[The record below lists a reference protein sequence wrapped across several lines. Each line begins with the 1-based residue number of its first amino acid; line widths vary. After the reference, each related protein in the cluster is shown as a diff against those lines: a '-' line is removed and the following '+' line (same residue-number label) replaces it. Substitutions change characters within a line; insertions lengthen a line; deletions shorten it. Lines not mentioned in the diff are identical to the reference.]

1 MPTVSPKI
9 ESIIDCSMDKPQPSF
24 DNNKR
29 RRNLA
34 LYTLLAMLS
43 YQLPLSVFYLA
54 KVIGIAK
61 YDYATLNW
69 GYFSFMACSLTALIA
84 IRFKEQI
91 TKKFIYLILYIQASF
106 CTIVSFYLF
115 YVMSDLRYLVPIG
128 CLTLLMFIFIQST
141 LLVSFISILA
151 IVAFYLSSSYIGIV
165 YNGQP
170 GLFVGDVL
178 YILMYVPVCIFIAYM
193 SKRMQDQQKK
203 IRVAN
208 STLKS
213 THKVLE
219 ETHKELEENNAK
231 MIESIRYAEM
241 IQRSL
246 LPGIDRIKA
255 VCSENMFI
263 WMPKDIVGG
272 DIFYTYSDHELSLIA
287 LMDCTGHGVP
297 GALLTMVV
305 YSEIRKIIMDE
316 ECRDPSEIL
325 SRLNRAVKDV
335 FHHIDNGSNANDG
348 LDAAVCIIDY
358 SGKKVIYA
366 GARIP
371 LFYCMKGKVH
381 KLDGDKQSIGYKDSE
396 DHFVFT
402 NHIIKL
408 DEPCS
413 FYLKTDG
420 YTDQLGGGKRLRF
433 GTGKFKD
440 LIMDNHDKSFTEQR
454 QIFLQTLL
462 SYQSDNEQ
470 MDDITLIGFRL

>member
-1 MPTVSPKI
+1 
-9 ESIIDCSMDKPQPSF
+9 MDKTQSGN
-24 DNNKR
+24 DNNRR

-34 LYTLLAMLS
+34 FYTIMAMLS

-54 KVIGIAK
+54 KVIGIAN
-61 YDYATLNW
+61 YNYTALNW

-84 IRFKEQI
+84 IKFKEQI
-91 TKKFIYLILYIQASF
+91 TKKIIYLILYIQASF

-141 LLVSFISILA
+141 LLVSLLSLLA
-151 IVAFYLSSSYIGIV
+151 IVVFYLSSSYIGIV

-170 GLFVGDVL
+170 GPFIGEVL

-213 THKVLE
+213 THKELE
-219 ETHKELEENNAK
+219 ATHKELEDNNSK

-255 VCSENMFI
+255 ICPENMFI

-272 DIFYTYSDHELSLIA
+272 DIFYTYSDMEVSLIA

-297 GALLTMVV
+297 GAFLTMVV

-325 SRLNRAVKDV
+325 SRLNRAVKNV
-335 FHHIDNGSNANDG
+335 FHNNDNGSDANDG

-358 SGKKVIYA
+358 LRKKVIYA

-371 LFYCMKGKVH
+371 LFYCMNGKVH
-381 KLDGDKQSIGYKDSE
+381 KKDGDKQSIGYKDSE
-396 DHFVFT
+396 DQFDFT
-402 NHIIKL
+402 NHMIQL
-408 DEPCS
+408 EEPCT

-420 YTDQLGGGKRLRF
+420 YTDQLGGEKRLRF

-440 LIMDNHDKSFTEQR
+440 LIMKNHDKSFTEQR
-454 QIFLQTLL
+454 AVFLQTLI
-462 SYQSDNEQ
+462 SYQGNNEQ

>member
-1 MPTVSPKI
+1 
-9 ESIIDCSMDKPQPSF
+9 MDKTQSGF
-24 DNNKR
+24 DNNR
-29 RRNLA
+29 RRRYLA

-61 YDYATLNW
+61 YNYAAINW
-69 GYFSFMACSLTALIA
+69 GYFSFMACSLTALLS
-84 IRFKEQI
+84 IRLKKQI

-106 CTIVSFYLF
+106 CTIVSLYLF

-151 IVAFYLSSSYIGIV
+151 IVVFYLSSSYIGIV
-165 YNGQP
+165 FNGQP
-170 GLFVGDVL
+170 GQFVGDVL
-178 YILMYVPVCIFIAYM
+178 YIMMYVPVCIFIAYM

-213 THKVLE
+213 THKELE
-219 ETHKELEENNAK
+219 ATHEKLEENNTK

-255 VCSENMFI
+255 VCPENMFI

-272 DIFYTYSDHELSLIA
+272 DIFYTYSDAEVSLIA

-297 GALLTMVV
+297 GAFLTMVV
-305 YSEIRKIIMDE
+305 YSEIRKIIIDE

-325 SRLNRAVKDV
+325 CRLNRAVKNV
-335 FHHIDNGSNANDG
+335 FHNNDNGSNANDG

-358 SGKKVIYA
+358 PGKKVIYA

-371 LFYCMKGKVH
+371 LFYYMSGKVH
-381 KLDGDKQSIGYKDSE
+381 KNDGDKQSIGYKDSE
-396 DHFVFT
+396 DHYVFT
-402 NHIIKL
+402 NHMIQL
-408 DEPCS
+408 EEPCS

-420 YTDQLGGGKRLRF
+420 YTDQLGGEKRLRF

-440 LIMDNHDKSFTEQR
+440 LIMNNHDKPFSEQR
-454 QIFLQTLL
+454 EIFFQTLI
-462 SYQSDNEQ
+462 SYQGDNEQ